1 MKKQMQAQNAGTQN
15 SSAPVVKA
23 KGGAARRR
31 EVFGKVVVGALV
43 LAVAGGA
50 IWGGLKLFGGNT
62 PEPASLPTDPTAIQM
77 LNTEQSTDASAIPTT
92 EETAAPT
99 EETAAPTEETAA
111 PTEETAAPTE
121 PEPSTEPE
129 ATTDVVTVELDSVLA
144 RVAEDDQARAEL
156 KLAYPDAMIPY
167 FLGGVTEVA
176 EIKQDGD
183 RYLVKLVHAVTVTA
197 TEEEIAQARQS
208 GTLVLRGKTYRF
220 TDSGAQ
226 AGEWAGFGPRPL
238 EGEGWI
244 MEEGT
249 STVYQITRNA
259 GQCYFTGILPSWDQW
274 VEEITD
280 TAWVWMDGDM
290 PVWSVIGS
298 TLDEFTQNKN
308 FLGGQSTTLIL
319 DEDGKPVIYYSRA
332 G

>member
-50 IWGGLKLFGGNT
+50 IWGGIKLFGGNT

-77 LNTEQSTDASAIPTT
+77 LNTEQSTDASAIPT
-92 EETAAPT
+92 
-99 EETAAPTEETAA
+99 TEETAA

-167 FLGGVTEVA
+167 FFGGVTEVD
-176 EIKQDGD
+176 EIWPDGS

-197 TEEEIAQARQS
+197 TEEEIATARQT

-220 TDSGAQ
+220 TDSAAQ
-226 AGEWAGFGPRPL
+226 AGEWAEVGSL

-249 STVYQITRNA
+249 STVYAIKRIGSQ
-259 GQCYFTGILPSWDQW
+259 YFFAGILGSFDQW

-280 TAWVWMDGDM
+280 TTWVWMDGDM
-290 PVWSVIGS
+290 PVESVIAS
-298 TLDEFTQNKN
+298 TLDEFAQYNKV
-308 FLGGQSTTLIL
+308 GGQSTVLL
-319 DEDGKPVIYYSRA
+319 LNENGKPVIRYTRA